1 MKTSRK
7 TNRIVKAMTAN
18 SGRIFG
24 LTTTREDLNA
34 RYVSQS
40 PQYVTV
46 YDNNAQQERKLHK
59 ATLQGFRSGT
69 TVI

>member
-1 MKTSRK
+1 
-7 TNRIVKAMTAN
+7 MTAN

-24 LTTTREDLNA
+24 LTTTKEELNA

-46 YDNNAQQERKLHK
+46 YDNNAQEERKLHK